1 LNEASSKKGLLVILS
16 GPSGSGK
23 DTILRELRLLD
34 PDIRESVS
42 ATTRSPRQNETDGLN
57 YHFLSEEEFAEKIKN
72 GEFIEYVKYNNHYYG
87 TLKSEVEALISGG
100 KTAVLV
106 IEVRGAA
113 EVLKKFPEAVS
124 IFLTAPSPEAL
135 EARLRIRAQNSEAGI
150 KKRLLIAEEEIE
162 RRFDYEY
169 VVVNDVLADAVS
181 EIYNIIKQKRNDEI
195 I

>member
-1 LNEASSKKGLLVILS
+1 MNEASSKKGLLVILS